1 MVELTEN
8 DLRILLF
15 LVKNRL
21 SYEARRKARFNQDGE
36 DIQQKKVLELVDLR
50 KKLEEITL

>member
-1 MVELTEN
+1 MEELTEN

-50 KKLEEITL
+50 KKLEKIT